1 PAMVW
6 LRLFPWARAASWCR
20 VSIAINTPRIRCR
33 CRRWQSILASV
44 PARDACSWCAWQTL
58 HCCLSLQQ
66 TRRRL
71 VGDKG
76 TVHPSD
82 HQFETAEGQTIL
94 DAALS
99 AGYVLPYSCRSGSCS
114 TCKGKVLSGTF
125 DAGPAPAQ
133 ILSAED
139 ISAGY
144 TLFCQ
149 AHATSDMDIEVREV

>member
-1 PAMVW
+1 
-6 LRLFPWARAASWCR
+6 
-20 VSIAINTPRIRCR
+20 
-33 CRRWQSILASV
+33 
-44 PARDACSWCAWQTL
+44 
-58 HCCLSLQQ
+58 HCCLSWQQ
-66 TRRRL
+66 TRSRV
-71 VGDKG
+71 VGYKV
-76 TVHPSD
+76 TVHPSN

-114 TCKGKVLSGTF
+114 TCKGKVQSGTF
-125 DAGPAPAQ
+125 DAGQAPAQ

-149 AHATSDMDIEVREV
+149 AHATSDMDIEVREVRMASDIQIRKLPARVVTLDTKTDDVMDMSLQLPANGPLGYYAGYYSEFILS